1 MELKKISRSKSFEMV
16 NGYGLKSWTK
26 FAIEG
31 DLSEQESPLDA
42 YSELGKI
49 IDEAFKQE
57 YPKSVEPPK
66 EIQVKE
72 PEPKLSKEEMQ
83 KKCLT
88 DTTALDGPDGLKSFA
103 LLVKNNPYL
112 QETYENHF
120 KKLTDGL

>member
-1 MELKKISRSKSFEMV
+1 YTVMELKKISRSKSFEMV

-31 DLSEQESPLDA
+31 DLAEQESPLEA

-66 EIQVKE
+66 EIQVDKPTDKIQGWIQVIELTTNVPALERFKPQVDKE
-72 PEPKLSKEEMQ
+72 HNQKL
-83 KKCLT
+83 
-88 DTTALDGPDGLKSFA
+88 
-103 LLVKNNPYL
+103 
-112 QETYENHF
+112 YEAYN
-120 KKLTDGL
+120 KQLEKLTNKK